1 MPSRLF
7 PHDALIASHTFY
19 LAGAYPMT
27 FDVVI
32 VGAGIVGLATAYH
45 ILREKPDTKLLI
57 VDKAP
62 GLGGGDSG
70 KSAAAF
76 RAFFY
81 SRTNLALAHSSIDFY
96 KHVQEEEK
104 YDLGMLFVGYLFLL
118 DPDRYRR
125 VKRVLDEM
133 GRRGLEYRLIE
144 PERLEQILGVRTS
157 LRGDEEAE
165 LMGLSDIEVGVFVPH
180 AGIMRPERL
189 LNYYAEKV
197 KSMGGVIRFSARVER
212 LLVKPVK
219 PLGIPGEP
227 FPWQDARVSGVK
239 LASGEEIEAKKVIVA
254 AGAWSYKLLDEI
266 GIDCHSKPKKRQ
278 VFSLPAETSE
288 LMRLLNTKGFNQYG
302 IMPFTVLPKGV
313 YIRPEPFEKRFWT
326 GMSDDLG
333 RPFRL
338 EEEPLPEE
346 RFYLYGVYPVLSKY
360 FPQFTNI
367 RPLSM
372 WAGHY
377 DISIDSQ
384 PVVFEEYDLIVSAG
398 TSGSGIMKA
407 DAIGRITAALYFGRE
422 TAILYGGEEFRVSDL
437 SLDRRR
443 VERELLVI

>member
-1 MPSRLF
+1 MG
-7 PHDALIASHTFY
+7 Y
-19 LAGAYPMT
+19 
-27 FDVVI
+27 DVVI
-32 VGAGIVGLATAYH
+32 VGAGVVGLATAYH

-57 VDKAP
+57 LDKAS

-81 SRTNLALAHSSIDFY
+81 SRTNLALAHSSISFY
-96 KHVQEEEK
+96 RYVQEEEGF
-104 YDLGMLFVGYLFLL
+104 DLGMLFVGYLFLL
-118 DPDRYRR
+118 DSAKYRQ
-125 VKRVLDEM
+125 VKRVLDEL
-133 GRRGLEYRLIE
+133 GKRGLEYRVIDTSDLE
-144 PERLEQILGVRTS
+144 ERLGVRTT

-165 LMGLSDIEVGVFVPH
+165 LMGLEDIEVGVYVPY

-197 KSMGGVIRFSARVER
+197 RQLGGHISFSTKVEK
-212 LLVKPVK
+212 LIVKPVN
-219 PLGIPGEP
+219 PIGVPGEP
-227 FPWQDARVSGVK
+227 FPWQEAEVRGVM
-239 LASGEEIEAKKVIVA
+239 LSTGEEIEAGKVIVA
-254 AGAWSYKLLDEI
+254 AGAWSFTLLDEI

-278 VFSLPAETSE
+278 VFSLPADTPE
-288 LMRLLNTKGFNQYG
+288 LKKLLHAKGFNRYG
-302 IMPFTVLPKGV
+302 IMPFTVLPRGV
-313 YIRPEPFEKRFWT
+313 YVRPEPFENRFWT

-333 RPFRL
+333 RPFKL
-338 EEEPLPEE
+338 EEDPQPEE

-360 FPQFTNI
+360 FPQFQNV
-367 RPLSM
+367 RPVSM

-384 PVVFEEYDLIVSAG
+384 PVVFEQYNVIVSAG

-407 DAIGRITAALYFGRE
+407 DAIGRITAALYFGRD
-422 TAILYGGEEFRVSDL
+422 TAILYGGEEFEVSSL
-437 SLDRRR
+437 SLERRK

>member
-1 MPSRLF
+1 MK
-7 PHDALIASHTFY
+7 Y
-19 LAGAYPMT
+19 
-27 FDVVI
+27 DVVI

-45 ILREKPDTKLLI
+45 ILKRKQSTKLLI
-57 VDKAP
+57 VDKSP

-96 KHVQEEEK
+96 KYVQEKEGF
-104 YDLGMLFVGYLFLL
+104 DLGMLFVGYLFLL
-118 DPDRYRR
+118 EQEKYRR
-125 VKRVLDEM
+125 IKRVLAELEK
-133 GRRGLEYRLIE
+133 RGLEYEEVL
-144 PERLEQILGVRTS
+144 PPVLERKLSIRTS

-165 LMGLSDIEVGVFVPH
+165 LMGLGDISIGIYVPY

-189 LNYYAEKV
+189 LTYYAEKV
-197 KSMGGVIRFSARVER
+197 RQLGGKIKFSTEVIGF
-212 LLVKPVK
+212 LLKPEK
-219 PLGIPGEP
+219 PIGIPGEP
-227 FPWQDARVSGVK
+227 FPWQSAKIGGVK
-239 LASGEEIEAKKVIVA
+239 LSTGEEIEASKVIVA
-254 AGAWSYKLLDEI
+254 AGAWSFKLLDSI

-278 VFSLPAETSE
+278 VFALPAETPE
-288 LMRLLNTKGFNQYG
+288 LRNLLYSREFNKYG
-302 IMPFTVLPKGV
+302 IMPFTILPKGV

-333 RPFRL
+333 RPFKL
-338 EEEPLPEE
+338 EENPQPEE
-346 RFYLYGVYPVLSKY
+346 RFYIYGVYPVLSKY

-367 RPLSM
+367 RPVSM

-384 PVVFEEYDLIVSAG
+384 PVIFEEYNLIVSAG

-407 DAIGRITAALYFGRE
+407 DAIGRITASLYFGDDE
-422 TAILYGGEEFRVSDL
+422 AELYGGEKFKVSDL
-437 SLDRRR
+437 SLKNRK
-443 VERELLVI
+443 VEHEYLVI